1 MSDLY
6 SDDGVRAIDRRVNAG
21 HYLVGIEGLALLR
34 SAIIGPRE
42 RAEARLGEIRAL
54 VTNPAASPMG
64 LEVPVEET
72 DVVRG
77 YARWAATYDVA
88 PNPLIFAEEPVVRG
102 LVDALPPGR
111 ALDAAC
117 GTGRHTK
124 YLVARGHDV
133 VGVDASDAMLEHARA
148 AVPGV
153 DFRVGDLA
161 ALPLEEASVDLAVC
175 SLALTHCPRLEPPL
189 AELARVVRP
198 GGTVIISDMHPFHS
212 ALGFTGFFVGNDGT
226 AGAVRS
232 YFHLH
237 ADYFAAFAATGLV
250 VRQCLEPRT
259 DETGVVFL
267 SGGMMHLAP
276 DAFTEVF
283 VGMPAALVWELER
296 RA

>member
-6 SDDGVRAIDRRVNAG
+6 RDDGARAIDRRVNAG
-21 HYLVGIEGLALLR
+21 HYLVGIQGLALLR
-34 SAIIGPRE
+34 SAITGPRE

-54 VTNPAASPMG
+54 VTDPAGSPLG

-72 DVVRG
+72 DVVAG
-77 YARWAATYDVA
+77 YARWASTYDAA
-88 PNPLIFAEEPVVRG
+88 PNPLIFAEEPAVRG
-102 LVDALPPGR
+102 LIDALPPGR

-124 YLVARGHDV
+124 YLVARGYDV
-133 VGVDASDAMLEHARA
+133 VGIDASDAMLERARA
-148 AVPGV
+148 AVAGA

-161 ALPLEEASVDLAVC
+161 ALPLGDASVDLAVC
-175 SLALTHCPRLEPPL
+175 ALALTHCPRLEPPL
-189 AELARVVRP
+189 TELARVVRP
-198 GGTVIISDMHPFHS
+198 GGTVILSDMHPFHS
-212 ALGFTGFFVGNDGT
+212 ALGFTGFFVSTDGT

-237 ADYFAAFAATGLV
+237 ADYLTAFAASGLV
-250 VRQCLEPRT
+250 VRRCLEPRT
-259 DETGVVFL
+259 DEVGVAYL
-267 SGGMMHLAP
+267 SGGMLHLAP
-276 DAFTEVF
+276 DAFTEAL